1 MKTSKKDI
9 LFEIIRFL
17 MVGSLATLA
26 DYIVFY
32 LFNQH
37 ILINL
42 NDKVNT
48 FISTTLGFLTG
59 LFINWFLSKFVYKN
73 INNELLKKKSVFIKY
88 VILSVFGYALTALV
102 MILTTPIHNNLII
115 NIIGLD
121 VALYKWLF
129 KILMTLIV
137 LVINYLG
144 RKYIVF
150 KDNEESD

>member
-1 MKTSKKDI
+1 MKQSKKDI

-17 MVGSLATLA
+17 IVGGLATLA
-26 DYIVFY
+26 DYVVFY
-32 LFNQH
+32 LFNKH

-88 VILSVFGYALTALV
+88 VILSVLGYALTAIV
-102 MILTTPIHNNLII
+102 MTLTTPIHSNLIV
-115 NIIGLD
+115 NIFGID
-121 VALYKWLF
+121 VEVYKWLF

-144 RKYIVF
+144 RKFIVF
-150 KDNEESD
+150 KDNEN

>member
-1 MKTSKKDI
+1 MKQSKKDI

-17 MVGSLATLA
+17 IVGGLATLA

-42 NDKVNT
+42 NDRVNT

-73 INNELLKKKSVFIKY
+73 INSTLLKEKIVFIKY
-88 VILSVFGYALTALV
+88 VILSVFGYFLTALV
-102 MILTTPIHNNLII
+102 MTLTTPIHNNLII
-115 NIIGLD
+115 NIIGID
-121 VALYKWLF
+121 VAVYKWLF

-144 RKYIVF
+144 RKFIVF
-150 KDNEESD
+150 KDKNED

>member
-1 MKTSKKDI
+1 MKQSKKDI

-17 MVGSLATLA
+17 IVGGLATLA

-73 INNELLKKKSVFIKY
+73 INSTLLKERIVFIKY
-88 VILSVFGYALTALV
+88 VILSVFGYLLTALV
-102 MILTTPIHNNLII
+102 MTLTTPIHNNLII
-115 NIIGLD
+115 NIIGID
-121 VALYKWLF
+121 VAVYKWLF

-144 RKYIVF
+144 RKFIVF
-150 KDNEESD
+150 KEKNED